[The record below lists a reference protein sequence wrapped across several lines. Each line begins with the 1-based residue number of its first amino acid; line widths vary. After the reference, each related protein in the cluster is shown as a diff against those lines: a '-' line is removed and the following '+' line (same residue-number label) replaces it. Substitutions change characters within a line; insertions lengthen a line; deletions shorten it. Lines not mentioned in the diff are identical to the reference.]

1 MTRARLGAGLPGV
14 VACMIGKLSA
24 AGAGSSGSARAPHVL
39 VGLLTWVKI
48 VCRDLRTEDR
58 MDVNTTPAF
67 SKIVC

>member
-1 MTRARLGAGLPGV
+1 

-48 VCRDLRTEDR
+48 VCRDLRTEW
-58 MDVNTTPAF
+58 M
-67 SKIVC
+67 